1 MPAFYNSAFEVVF
14 FANFDSGMTF
24 WEHREC
30 IKLGT
35 FIFTWTKL
43 LPSANEEK
51 SISKSDVDALPQIP
65 EGRKFT
71 F

>member
-1 MPAFYNSAFEVVF
+1 MGAQ
-14 FANFDSGMTF
+14 G
-24 WEHREC
+24 
-30 IKLGT
+30 IKLGP

-43 LPSANEEK
+43 LPSASEEK